1 MEPFLWNIST
11 KHHKYCKQFLPKGM
25 FALGICTYCHLKRSL
40 QKPSKE
46 IWMIYHK
53 ASKLLFAAFTLQ
65 NLYFWAVSQLCCKFL
80 KSSVSTIKHKKST
93 GRMLWCIA
101 QNQLNIKKHR
111 KTCFVKLIYRCH
123 FRFCVAVKHEINQIH
138 SVFLCTTVCASCTIK
153 LVLKHTV
160 DKIYFCL

>member
-1 MEPFLWNIST
+1 MST
-11 KHHKYCKQFLPKGM
+11 KHHNYRKQFLPKGM
-25 FALGICTYCHLKRSL
+25 FSLGICTYCHLKRSL

-65 NLYFWAVSQLCCKFL
+65 NLYFWAVSQLRCKFL
-80 KSSVSTIKHKKST
+80 KSSESTIKHKKST

-101 QNQLNIKKHR
+101 QNQLNIETQ
-111 KTCFVKLIYRCH
+111 TCFLKLLYRCH

-138 SVFLCTTVCASCTIK
+138 SAFLCTTVCASCTIK
-153 LVLKHTV
+153 FVSKTHSWQNIFLSL
-160 DKIYFCL
+160 ILF